1 MTQTKQAT
9 RDVQEFLQPGKRA
22 HLIGVGG
29 VGMSALAKVLRHM
42 GLAVSGS
49 DVKAGRVA
57 SELTNVGIQIFN
69 GHDSHNVSNC
79 DFIIYSSAI
88 RVDNPERRQALIS
101 GIPSFHRAEILSNV
115 MNRGISIGVTG
126 THGKTSTSAFI
137 SFLLQA
143 SGLKPTCLVGGT
155 ILNFGS
161 NTLLGDP
168 NLFVSE
174 VDESDKSHLNFK
186 PDFAVLTNLE
196 EDHMDVY
203 QDFSH
208 LKAAFSQFVENIQ
221 NTGHVIFSGHDAILK
236 EITNITTRK
245 TDYGLSR
252 HYGFGAEE
260 ITLNGFQSR
269 FRLYEKGEFISTV
282 SLTVP
287 GTHNVLN
294 ALAAIATLRTFG
306 IPFRNF
312 ESSLP
317 KFRGAGR
324 RLEVK
329 LEHHG
334 WTVIDDYAHH
344 PTEVIASL
352 KAIRTLGKPTTV
364 VFQLHRFSRMQYLGE
379 SFSKAFHHADR
390 LILTDIYSANE
401 ENTRGVDINDLYEMV
416 KGAGHP
422 NVCVIAKDQLIEH
435 LLQDSASEGVVAFLG
450 AGDIGEVACEFADR
464 LRHSNPE

>member
-1 MTQTKQAT
+1 MTQLQQAV
-9 RDVQEFLQPGKRA
+9 RDIQSFLQPGKRA
-22 HLIGVGG
+22 HLVGVGG
-29 VGMSALAKVLRHM
+29 VGMSALAKVLKHM
-42 GLAVSGS
+42 GLSVSGS
-49 DVKAGRVA
+49 DMKAGRVA
-57 SELTNVGIQIFN
+57 GELTSSGIQIFN

-79 DFIIYSSAI
+79 EFIIYSSAI

-101 GIPSFHRAEILSNV
+101 GIPSFHRAEVLSNL

-126 THGKTSTSAFI
+126 THGKTTTSAFI

-143 SGLKPTCLVGGT
+143 AGLKPTCLVGGN

-168 NLFVSE
+168 NLFVAE

-203 QDFSH
+203 QDFTN
-208 LKAAFSQFVENIQ
+208 LKDAFTQFVENIQ
-221 NTGHVIFSGHDAILK
+221 HTGHIIYSAHDSNLK
-236 EITNITTRK
+236 EITQITTRK

-252 HYGFGAEE
+252 NYGFGAEE
-260 ITLNGFQSR
+260 VALDGFQSR
-269 FRLYEKGEFISTV
+269 FRFYEKKEFISTV

-287 GTHNVLN
+287 GMHNVLN

-306 IPFRNF
+306 IPFRSF
-312 ESSLP
+312 EAALP

-329 LEHHG
+329 LEHRG

-344 PTEVIASL
+344 PTEVLASL
-352 KAIRTLGKPTTV
+352 KAIRALGKPTTV
-364 VFQLHRFSRMQYLGE
+364 VFQPHRFSRLQYHGE

-401 ENTRGVDINDLYEMV
+401 ENTKGVNISDLYDMV
-416 KGAGHP
+416 KSAGHP
-422 NVCVIAKDQLIEH
+422 NVSVVAKDQLIEH
-435 LLQDSASEGVVAFLG
+435 LLQDPANEGVVAFLG
-450 AGDIGEVACEFADR
+450 AGDIGEVACEFAER
-464 LRHSNPE
+464 LRNSDPA

>member
-1 MTQTKQAT
+1 MTQIQQAV
-9 RDVQEFLQPGKRA
+9 RNIQDLLQPGRRA
-22 HLIGVGG
+22 HLVGIGG
-29 VGMSALAKVLRHM
+29 VGMSALAKVLNHM
-42 GLAVSGS
+42 GLTVSGS
-49 DVKAGRVA
+49 DMKAGRAAHELPA
-57 SELTNVGIQIFN
+57 SGIQVFN
-69 GHDSHNVSNC
+69 GHDNHNVSNC

-101 GIPSFHRAEILSNV
+101 GIPSFHRAEVLSNV

-126 THGKTSTSAFI
+126 THGKTTTSAFI
-137 SFLLQA
+137 SFLLNA
-143 SGLKPTCLVGGT
+143 AGLKPTCLVGGS

-168 NLFVSE
+168 NLFVAE
-174 VDESDKSHLNFK
+174 VDESDKSHLNFR

-203 QDFSH
+203 QDFGQ

-221 NTGHVIFSGHDAILK
+221 HTGHVIFSAHDSNLK
-236 EITNITTRK
+236 EITHITTRK

-252 HYGFGAEE
+252 NYGFGAEE
-260 ITLNGFQSR
+260 IALDGFQSR

-294 ALAAIATLRTFG
+294 ALAAIAAIRTFG
-306 IPFRNF
+306 IPFRSF
-312 ESSLP
+312 ESALP

-329 LEHHG
+329 LEHRG

-364 VFQLHRFSRMQYLGE
+364 VFQPHRYSRMQHMGE

-401 ENTRGVDINDLYEMV
+401 ENTKGVNIHDLCEMV
-416 KGAGHP
+416 KNAGHP
-422 NVCVIAKDQLIEH
+422 NVCVVAKEQIVEH
-435 LLQDSASEGVVAFLG
+435 LLQDSASFGVVAFLG

-464 LRHSNPE
+464 LRNTHPE